1 LFTSHRPVTDAA
13 LPIFQIPSGYRL
25 QVGLWPGPKWAG
37 FGQTGLLK
45 TGFTSNGFS
54 LGLGNL
60 ENGLEPGITRVNILK
75 NGHNKNRVKPGYPG
89 FFTGE
94 NTVFISSSR
103 DFSINNQLK
112 AISYKFHLYFDSWF

>member
-1 LFTSHRPVTDAA
+1 M
-13 LPIFQIPSGYRL
+13 G
-25 QVGLWPGPKWAG
+25 G
-37 FGQTGLLK
+37 FWTNR
-45 TGFTSNGFS
+45 FVENGFYLKRVS

-60 ENGLEPGITRVNILK
+60 EIGLEPGITRVNILK

-112 AISYKFHLYFDSWF
+112 AIYYKFHLYFELSLV

>member
-1 LFTSHRPVTDAA
+1 M
-13 LPIFQIPSGYRL
+13 G
-25 QVGLWPGPKWAG
+25 G
-37 FGQTGLLK
+37 FWTNR
-45 TGFTSNGFS
+45 FVENGFYLKRVS

-60 ENGLEPGITRVNILK
+60 EDGLESGITRVNFLK
-75 NGHNKNRVKPGYPG
+75 MGFKKTGLKPGYPG

>member
-1 LFTSHRPVTDAA
+1 M
-13 LPIFQIPSGYRL
+13 G
-25 QVGLWPGPKWAG
+25 G
-37 FGQTGLLK
+37 FWTNR
-45 TGFTSNGFS
+45 FVENGFPLKRVS

-60 ENGLEPGITRVNILK
+60 ENGLEPGITRVNFK
-75 NGHNKNRVKPGYPG
+75 NGLKKTRV

-112 AISYKFHLYFDSWF
+112 AISYKFHLYFELSLV